1 MQIIKT
7 EKLTWVD
14 VNAPTEEDVKWLGEK
29 FQFHPLVRK
38 EILPPLDYP
47 KIENF
52 DDYFFIV
59 LFYPFYNKEI
69 CQNIP
74 LELDIIVAKNYII
87 TFHDKDI
94 VPLRKI
100 FIKCNLYENIR
111 EKIFKEY
118 TGTLLYSIIQEI
130 LDAYFPKISHIKQNL
145 KEIEEAIYE
154 KEYKKNTKIA
164 TKIALI
170 KRDIISFQQII
181 ELQKI
186 ILIKL
191 IEESKKLFSSESSES
206 IAPYFNRLVTTHNYV
221 NSILTVHYKTLNAL
235 NSTYQSIITNR
246 TNEIVKILT
255 IFSVIILPAS
265 LLINIFGMNTKHL
278 PIVGIN
284 GDFWIIIGIAATGIL
299 GLLGFFKMKKWI

>member
-1 MQIIKT
+1 MQTIKT

-14 VNAPTEEDVKWLGEK
+14 VNAPTEEDVKCLKEK

-52 DDYFFIV
+52 GDYFFIV
-59 LFYPFYNKEI
+59 LFYPFYDRET

-111 EKIFKEY
+111 EKIFKED

-130 LDAYFPKISHIKQNL
+130 LDAYIPKISHIKQNL

-154 KEYKKNTKIA
+154 KKYEKDTKTA
-164 TKIALI
+164 TQIALA

-191 IEESKKLFSSESSES
+191 VEESKKLFSSNFVV
-206 IAPYFNRLVTTHNYV
+206 PYFNRLISTHNYI
-221 NSILTVHYKTLNAL
+221 NSILTVHRKTLNAL
-235 NSTYQSIITNR
+235 NSTNQSIITNK
-246 TNEIVKILT
+246 TNEIIKILT
-255 IFSVIILPAS
+255 IFSVVVLPVS
-265 LLINIFGMNTKHL
+265 LIANIFGMNTSYF
-278 PIVGIN
+278 PIVGN
-284 GDFWIIIGIAATGIL
+284 KGDFWIIISIITAGML
-299 GLLGFFKMKKWI
+299 GLLGFFKIKKWI